1 LSPGPVHLDYI
12 ISNRVLG
19 IVLFSLLVILIKYQK
34 RNQYYVRT
42 LIETSLDPFV
52 TIRPDGTIS
61 DVNEATINTTG
72 ITREKIIG
80 TKFSDYFTKPEKAEK
95 SDRLKTAFLQN
106 ISHEIRTPKNA
117 IVGFCGFLNDPELL
131 P

>member
-12 ISNRVLG
+12 IFNRVLG
-19 IVLFSLLVILIKYQK
+19 IVLFFLLVILIKYQK

-95 SDRLKTAFLQN
+95 T
-106 ISHEIRTPKNA
+106 T
-117 IVGFCGFLNDPELL
+117 V
-131 P
+131 